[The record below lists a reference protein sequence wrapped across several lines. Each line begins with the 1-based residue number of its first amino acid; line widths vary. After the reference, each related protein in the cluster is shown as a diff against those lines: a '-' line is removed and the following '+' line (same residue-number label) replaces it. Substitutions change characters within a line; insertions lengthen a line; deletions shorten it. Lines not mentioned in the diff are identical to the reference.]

1 MLQLLVKRDT
11 SRHLDVQALA
21 GSHLLSLLQNV
32 PGETFPAVPS
42 LVDQSMIKILGLCV
56 VETAIVVLLR
66 LSIIE
71 KNMQSVGSNVEH
83 LEAF

>member
-1 MLQLLVKRDT
+1 MCPEK
-11 SRHLDVQALA
+11 H
-21 GSHLLSLLQNV
+21 
-32 PGETFPAVPS
+32 FPAVPS
-42 LVDQSMIKILGLCV
+42 LVDQSMIKILVLCV

-71 KNMQSVGSNVEH
+71 QNMQSVGSNVEH